1 MKVDKGAQLGHYEIV
16 AALGK
21 GGMGEVYLAQD
32 TRLDRRVALKILPAE
47 FAVDSDRLHRFV
59 REAKSASAL
68 NHPNIITVYDIGEA
82 AGTPFIAYEFID
94 GTTLSERVR
103 NASLNIAASLEIA
116 IQIASALVEAHHAG
130 IIHRDLK
137 PDNVMIRPTG
147 LVKLLDFGI
156 ARLSRPA
163 GDDATTGTQAQT
175 QLGVL
180 LGTPLFMSPEQARGT
195 EVDHQT
201 DIFSFGAVL
210 YAMLSG
216 VSPFA
221 ADTVSDVIVAVLTR
235 EPPPLTDVPPR
246 LAGIVGK
253 ALQKDK
259 ARRYQTAAD
268 LQRELTEVKHELDAH
283 DVRGHAPAR
292 ADGEGGTQLRQV
304 GITTIAGSQSDRN
317 KVQSVAVLP
326 FVNMSANEDDEYFC
340 DGLAEELLN
349 ALSKIDALKV
359 AARTSA
365 FSFKGKSAT
374 VSAIATTLGVNN
386 VVEGSVRRSGNRVRI
401 SVQLINAADGYQ
413 LWSER
418 YDREMRDIFAL
429 QDDITL
435 AVVEALKVT
444 LFGDEKAA
452 VLRRYT
458 EDAEAYELFLKGRYH
473 SYKYTAQGWKR
484 AIEFFEKAIEKQ
496 PDYALAYA
504 GIAASRGCQ
513 WFFGMLPAEQT
524 VPQSKAASSQALAID
539 GSLADAYLS
548 LALIT
553 FLYEWD
559 WQRAEQEFKQSITLN
574 PNNAEALSYYAM
586 FLAFVGRFDE
596 AIRLNRKALTLD
608 PLAPLINMNGGWTY
622 FAAGML
628 AEASAQ
634 ATKMI
639 ESDPDFYGAYWL
651 QGAIH
656 LSSGEFDSA
665 VEQLKTAVSL
675 GGHHIVVADLA
686 SACSLAGRD
695 DNAAEILQRLLEVRR
710 QQYVPAI
717 CLARVYSRVGDT
729 AKAIEW
735 LETAFAER
743 NGEMVFLQGE
753 ITAAADGDPLRRLAD
768 DPRVTALLQK
778 MNLP

>member
-1 MKVDKGAQLGHYEIV
+1 
-16 AALGK
+16 
-21 GGMGEVYLAQD
+21 MGEVYLAQD

-103 NASLNIAASLEIA
+103 NASLNIASSLEIA

-163 GDDATTGTQAQT
+163 EPGHDATTGMQAQT

-180 LGTPLFMSPEQARGT
+180 IGTPLFMSPEQARGT

-210 YAMLSG
+210 YEMLSG

-221 ADTVSDVIVAVLTR
+221 ADTVSDVIAAVLTR
-235 EPPPLTDVPPR
+235 EPPPLADVPPR
-246 LAGIVGK
+246 LAGIVSK

-259 ARRYQTAAD
+259 ARRYQTATD
-268 LQRELTEVKHELDAH
+268 LQRDLTEVKHELDAH
-283 DVRGHAPAR
+283 GVRGHAPAR
-292 ADGEGGTQLRQV
+292 ADGEGATQLRQV
-304 GITTIAGSQSDRN
+304 GITAIAGSKSDRN

-326 FVNMSANEDDEYFC
+326 FVNMSANQDDEYFC

-349 ALSKIDALKV
+349 ALAKIDALKV
-359 AARTSA
+359 AARRSA

-374 VSAIATTLGVNN
+374 LSAIGTTLGVNN
-386 VVEGSVRRSGNRVRI
+386 VVEGSIRRSGNRVRI

-413 LWSER
+413 VWSEH

-458 EDAEAYELFLKGRYH
+458 DDAEAYELFLKGRYH
-473 SYKYTAQGWKR
+473 SYKYTAQGWKL

-504 GIAASRGCQ
+504 GIAAARGCQ
-513 WFFGMLPAEQT
+513 WFFGILPAEQT

-539 GSLADAYLS
+539 GAPRGRVSVAGSDHVLL
-548 LALIT
+548 
-553 FLYEWD
+553 
-559 WQRAEQEFKQSITLN
+559 R
-574 PNNAEALSYYAM
+574 
-586 FLAFVGRFDE
+586 VG
-596 AIRLNRKALTLD
+596 L
-608 PLAPLINMNGGWTY
+608 
-622 FAAGML
+622 AAGRAGIQAVPSPSIRTTPRRCRTTRCSSCL
-628 AEASAQ
+628 PDAS
-634 ATKMI
+634 TR
-639 ESDPDFYGAYWL
+639 P
-651 QGAIH
+651 
-656 LSSGEFDSA
+656 SG
-665 VEQLKTAVSL
+665 
-675 GGHHIVVADLA
+675 
-686 SACSLAGRD
+686 
-695 DNAAEILQRLLEVRR
+695 
-710 QQYVPAI
+710 
-717 CLARVYSRVGDT
+717 
-729 AKAIEW
+729 
-735 LETAFAER
+735 
-743 NGEMVFLQGE
+743 
-753 ITAAADGDPLRRLAD
+753 
-768 DPRVTALLQK
+768 
-778 MNLP
+778 